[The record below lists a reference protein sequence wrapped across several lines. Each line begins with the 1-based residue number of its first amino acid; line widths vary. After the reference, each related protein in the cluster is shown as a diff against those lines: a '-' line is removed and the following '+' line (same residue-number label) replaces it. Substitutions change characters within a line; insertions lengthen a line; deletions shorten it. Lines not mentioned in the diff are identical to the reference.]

1 MIIFYNC
8 SFFQQLLLRP
18 PSDGLPTTTRI
29 ILGLIRSF
37 ILHTSIIYLFISEQI
52 LPLVESGGGVNSI
65 SCFIQQEQDGGDV
78 TRAFLSSWSEYAGW
92 ILFEQIMRSIRSF
105 FALRNHYGSRRQLLR
120 GERSQVSRFRGPRTK
135 RSIFVAGLYLSF
147 TT

>member
-1 MIIFYNC
+1 MMTTAEWLLASKQAIFYNC

-29 ILGLIRSF
+29 ILGLLIRSF

-52 LPLVESGGGVNSI
+52 LPLVESGDVNSI

-92 ILFEQIMRSIRSF
+92 ILVERANHALNQTALHRKISPRSKHNDFKMQWKPRHP
-105 FALRNHYGSRRQLLR
+105 RNTHLMD
-120 GERSQVSRFRGPRTK
+120 
-135 RSIFVAGLYLSF
+135 
-147 TT
+147 